1 MTAPPTQ
8 PHEAQ
13 PDAAQ
18 PDEAEPD
25 EAQPDAA
32 RLRLYNAI
40 ASLRSMGLR
49 GVLVTTAAGYR
60 LEARF
65 QDLSG
70 RRAARVR

>member
-1 MTAPPTQ
+1 MAHGGASASADQ
-8 PHEAQ
+8 LI
-13 PDAAQ
+13 AAGW
-18 PDEAEPD
+18 PGESI
-25 EAQPDAA
+25 QPDAA